1 MDVHSNCTS
10 KQVLLTNNTNSTIY
24 MIEKKTR
31 PKINKTALRSLEST
45 RIIYPFVWKANGG
58 SNFSLEGASR
68 WSSKGEKSMISRRWR
83 QSLTNIPSRRGP
95 RCLFTVLDPCPL
107 GAASLSPKIIARH
120 GCRHEA
126 TEMEM
131 ENPGNSVV
139 SHRRG
144 RSCCRGGRTGPRV
157 RRQICLVRV
166 RIVPGYAPISRYG
179 ISAILLRRIGEPL
192 VPSFFFWCLTSFH

>member
-1 MDVHSNCTS
+1 MD
-10 KQVLLTNNTNSTIY
+10 STIH
-24 MIEKKTR
+24 MI
-31 PKINKTALRSLEST
+31 RSGKRQGEGRQLTFTWIGEDYISFRLEGK
-45 RIIYPFVWKANGG
+45 RIG

-107 GAASLSPKIIARH
+107 GAASLRPKIIARH

-166 RIVPGYAPISRYG
+166 RIVPDYAPISRYG